1 MVTNAQTPC
10 SLLAAHFAS
19 STYTGRL
26 ALTFAH
32 FLFLFMALL
41 IPLFFLSFFFFLEAK
56 RNRERKKKKHYDD
69 VIIPS
74 TAIFFL
80 PLIHVSIFSK

>member
-41 IPLFFLSFFFFLEAK
+41 IPLFFLSFFSFWKQNAIEK
-56 RNRERKKKKHYDD
+56 EKKK
-69 VIIPS
+69 
-74 TAIFFL
+74 TL
-80 PLIHVSIFSK
+80 